1 MNFKRILSSV
11 TAVALAVTAI
21 SGCNRS
27 ESENDHGLNKNVPV
41 TISVW
46 HYYNGVQQTGFDD
59 MVTEFN
65 NTIGLEKGIIVQAF
79 SKNSVSELAESVIS
93 ALNGD
98 PGAEEPPDIFGCY
111 ADNSYIVN
119 QMGKIADISGYFTEE
134 ELAEYVDG
142 YIAEGRY
149 DGETLKIFPTAK
161 STEIMMLN
169 VTDWEQFALAEGVTF
184 DDLKT
189 WESLAEVSEKYYNY
203 TDALTPDIENDGK
216 SFFGRDAAENYLLI
230 GAKQLGSPLVTDSDP
245 IEPNIDKA
253 TVKRLWEN
261 FYVPFVKGY
270 YAAEGRF
277 RSDDAKLGKVVA
289 LICSTTGAAYY
300 PNEVTRPD
308 ESVYPIENKILPIPN
323 FEGTEP
329 YAVQQGAGMSVI
341 KSDEKTEYACTV
353 FLKWFAETERNMAF
367 AAGSGYLPVKKAANS
382 AKELDKV
389 IADKGLAIENTMY
402 NTLVEAMEEVNTY
415 NLYAAKPFGKSAE
428 YREALKNYIN
438 GTCAADYAA
447 VKGMIESGTDRE
459 TALENY
465 ISDAAFDNWF
475 AGFEQ
480 ALQASVNG

>member
-1 MNFKRILSSV
+1 MKFKRILSGIL
-11 TAVALAVTAI
+11 AAAAFAALF
-21 SGCNRS
+21 SGCKQS
-27 ESENDHGLNKNVPV
+27 ESDNDHGLNKDVPI
-41 TISVW
+41 TITVW

-59 MVTEFN
+59 MVKEFN
-65 NTIGLEKGIIVQAF
+65 DTVGVEKGIIVQAF
-79 SKNSVSELAESVIS
+79 SKNSVNELADSVTA
-93 ALNGD
+93 ALNGEV
-98 PGAEEPPDIFGCY
+98 GAEEPPDIFGCY

-119 QMGKIADISGYFTEE
+119 QMGKIADISGYFTAE

-149 DGETLKIFPTAK
+149 DGETLKIFPAAK

-169 VTDWEQFALAEGVTF
+169 VTDWEPFAAAEGVTF

-203 TDALTPDIENDGK
+203 TDALTPNIENDGK
-216 SFFGRDAAENYLLI
+216 SFFGRDAAENYLLV

-245 IEPNIDKA
+245 IEPSVDKA

-308 ESVYPIENKILPIPN
+308 ETVYPIENKLLPIPN

-353 FLKWFAETERNMAF
+353 FLKWFAEAERNIAF
-367 AAGSGYLPVKKAANS
+367 AAGSGYLPVKKASNS
-382 AKELDKV
+382 AAELDKV
-389 IADKGLAIENTMY
+389 IADKGLTIDDTMY
-402 NTLVEAMEEVNTY
+402 NTLVEAMKEVNDY
-415 NLYAAKPFGKSAE
+415 NLYAAKPFEKSAE

-438 GTCAADYAA
+438 STCANDYAA
-447 VKGMIESGTDRE
+447 VKELIERGTDRE
-459 TALENY
+459 AALESY
-465 ISDAAFDNWF
+465 ISDAAFDKWF
-475 AGFEQ
+475 AGLEQ
-480 ALQASVNG
+480 VLQAAVK